1 MSEFKEPEFKNGTDV
16 LIGGNLAGIV
26 ISSFLDNTHGL
37 YLYRILVSAHDC
49 IYRVYNNKINQNTKA
64 DHYLLREDIFS
75 LKHHCEQY
83 AHLEIYEG
91 EKLQSFDVVN
101 ELKELPEDLFCMNES
116 YGIEDRCVLNCG
128 QCNNR
133 DKGTEKMQ

>member
-1 MSEFKEPEFKNGTDV
+1 MPEILEPQFKNGSDV

-26 ISSFLDNTHGL
+26 ISSHFDNSASK
-37 YLYRILVSAHDC
+37 YMYRILVSAHDC
-49 IYRVYNNKINQNTKA
+49 VYRVYNNKINQNNLA
-64 DHYLLREDIFS
+64 DHHLLRDDIFS
-75 LKHHCEQY
+75 LKYHCEQY

-101 ELKELPEDLFCMNES
+101 ELVKLPEDLFCMNES
-116 YGIEDRCVLNCG
+116 YGVEDRCVFNCG

-133 DKGTEKMQ
+133 EKGTEKMH